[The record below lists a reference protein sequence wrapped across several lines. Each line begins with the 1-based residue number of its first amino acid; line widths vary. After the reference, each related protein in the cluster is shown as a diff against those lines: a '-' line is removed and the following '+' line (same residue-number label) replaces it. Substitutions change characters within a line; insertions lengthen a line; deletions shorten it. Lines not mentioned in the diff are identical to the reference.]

1 MGKYVSTP
9 INQKIGVKN
18 IKNKYFSA
26 GFPFRGYIVML
37 LSDDEVGIYKQY
49 GDDCHINQS
58 TGELVSPQ

>member
-26 GFPFRGYIVML
+26 GFPFRGYIVGIL
-37 LSDDEVGIYKQY
+37 TDDEVDVY
-49 GDDCHINQS
+49 NQH
-58 TGELVSPQ
+58 EE